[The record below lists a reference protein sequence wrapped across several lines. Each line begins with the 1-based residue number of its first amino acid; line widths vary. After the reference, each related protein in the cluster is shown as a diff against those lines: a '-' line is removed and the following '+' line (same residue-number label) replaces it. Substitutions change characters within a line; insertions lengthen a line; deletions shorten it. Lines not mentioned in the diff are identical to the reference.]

1 MMKMKTKNR
10 SPKFIALA
18 VVCLLIGVGIGLVS
32 YHYFLK
38 PQSAVYEGL
47 TQGHTSTHFQITKV
61 GPTKEMIEKIVLLG
75 NGKKEPIDPESEEG
89 IGIASLLTR
98 KLHELNLQAKCA
110 FSKEEIQEIEQKDRS
125 IRLFFKKPIDITIS
139 HWVEPEEGDHI
150 SVDERGYRIL
160 ENVETALFI
169 LEDNLDEGLEA
180 HVLVGHLIPPK
191 MGSGH
196 EKEWISYSCWAIN
209 IKEEGEPELDKSW
222 IAEIN
227 SIIQR
232 PKPIISVNSTVFEGE
247 RWMRLLNDGK
257 VICYSDHYY
266 PDYKEITIREGHI
279 SKEEIDA
286 FLELFSNLSECS
298 DYTVNVSEQ
307 LIGRDHMDCVFV
319 PFGDAKISCI
329 PLNKTLKLR
338 LRPPSFPEPETI
350 TITAKE
356 ILKRIDDLY
365 REAKITERKKEINPY
380 HAKPFA
386 VTIAYH
392 EKALV
397 VGAVAIIALMVGV
410 MGFILKKRRR

>member
-1 MMKMKTKNR
+1 MKKKIAVGMFLILAMVFALGFEAIDR
-10 SPKFIALA
+10 PSVSVSAEAYSPNETEYVNTTWIKAEIEKLKKVPEMQIAGVA
-18 VVCLLIGVGIGLVS
+18 IHQTQKEVVLW
-32 YHYFLK
+32 
-38 PQSAVYEGL
+38 VYGL
-47 TQGHTSTHFQITKV
+47 TPENQQIHRKMINGWEIIVAQSPIPADQMLAQVITPHTARI
-61 GPTKEMIEKIVLLG
+61 I
-75 NGKKEPIDPESEEG
+75 
-89 IGIASLLTR
+89 
-98 KLHELNLQAKCA
+98 
-110 FSKEEIQEIEQKDRS
+110 IEQGRVTSAIMDEKWDM
-125 IRLFFKKPIDITIS
+125 LELKLIDS
-139 HWVEPEEGDHI
+139 NNPL
-150 SVDERGYRIL
+150 IL
-160 ENVETALFI
+160 
-169 LEDNLDEGLEA
+169 
-180 HVLVGHLIPPK
+180 
-191 MGSGH
+191 
-196 EKEWISYSCWAIN
+196 
-209 IKEEGEPELDKSW
+209 
-222 IAEIN
+222 
-227 SIIQR
+227 
-232 PKPIISVNSTVFEGE
+232 VNSTVFEGE

-356 ILKRIDDLY
+356 IMKRIDNLY